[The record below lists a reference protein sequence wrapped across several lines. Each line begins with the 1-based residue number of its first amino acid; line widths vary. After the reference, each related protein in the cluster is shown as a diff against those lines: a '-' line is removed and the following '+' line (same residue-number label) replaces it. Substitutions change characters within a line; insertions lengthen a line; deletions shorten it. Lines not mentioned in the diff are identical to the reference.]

1 MQRRTFLKTL
11 ALGTGTILF
20 AKHYANA
27 VDVLPTER
35 KYFTNP
41 TPGEKNEEVVIR
53 FGLVTDSHYADI
65 DTSGSRYYRDSIAK
79 LTEAVNLFNGQELD
93 FIVETG
99 DFKDQGSDEAQT
111 ILFLQT
117 IEAIYQQFNGPTYHV
132 LGNHDMDALSKTQ
145 FLTNVTN
152 TGIASDRSYYSV
164 DMNGVHFVFLDANY
178 NSDGSDYDH
187 DNFNW
192 AYAIIPQA
200 ELDWLQQNLAEA
212 NGPTVVFIHQL
223 LDGVGDVY
231 VKNAET
237 VRSILEASGKVTAVF
252 QGHHHPGSY
261 NLINGIH
268 YYTLKGMIEGP
279 EPESNSYA
287 TVEIFSDKII
297 VTGYRNAI
305 SKEMIYALIP

>member
-1 MQRRTFLKTL
+1 MLDL
-11 ALGTGTILF
+11 VILLT
-20 AKHYANA
+20 NWLQCN
-27 VDVLPTER
+27 DVYNLQCQE
-35 KYFTNP
+35 
-41 TPGEKNEEVVIR
+41 NEEVVVR

-79 LTEAVNLFNGQELD
+79 LTEAVNLFNSQGVD

-99 DFKDQGSDEAQT
+99 DFKDQG
-111 ILFLQT
+111 
-117 IEAIYQQFNGPTYHV
+117 IYQQFNGPTYHV
-132 LGNHDMDALSKTQ
+132 LGNHDMDAISKTQ
-145 FLTNVTN
+145 FLTNITN

-164 DMNGVHFVFLDANY
+164 DIKGVHFVFLDANY
-178 NSDGSDYDH
+178 NADGSDYDH
-187 DNFNW
+187 GNFNW
-192 AYAIIPQA
+192 TYAIIPQT

-252 QGHHHPGSY
+252 QGHHHSGSY

-305 SKEMIYALIP
+305 SKEMIYALIR